1 MDQYENLRKRL
12 LLELQSELQQIRSI
26 RKSLDVQLLDRE
38 NWEAFNRGRSQSRLH
53 TDKLLN
59 KNMYGSIYRD
69 HLVFNSH
76 LKHKILKKDPAIPH
90 SHPLGLRKDKSI
102 AIQTNS
108 VLLEEVSKSIN
119 DLMKEN
125 IERQNEMAVKTIR
138 EYPKQSS
145 SKVADANT
153 ETACPS
159 KSKKIK
165 HSKYVQTEPITVKDV
180 QVEAA
185 VDTLDAGCQTLAE
198 KTMNNVEITTSTRP
212 TTEESE
218 PSVSEEKDDVEPHF
232 FTRLELI
239 SPLPEDDT
247 TVTKQST
254 QAEETISK
262 QELKV
267 AQLMQEHPPLENPA
281 NLAAEENVVADE
293 KPVEIEYNSSTI
305 QLARRKSSSASD
317 LPVTIAD
324 IPPSREVAVHY
335 MQSEP
340 LNAAPVMIQED
351 IKQLIQEQ
359 TIREDSFEKPS
370 RLSRAKTAKSR
381 KIAGLQVEE
390 PKETKENFNQL
401 ENIVIAH
408 IKKIEKDIQDIKKY
422 QTLGTSL
429 ETVSGPVRQSS
440 FHSTTPE
447 LPSIPEEIIPPE
459 RAKTAP
465 SNVSRGLK
473 SILKKKDS
481 IPKETV
487 SRPTSAFSV
496 SSSNISGYGA
506 AFSQSKTFHIDPS
519 LFKKFEKLK
528 QNLDRDSA
536 PRPKSGQTIRFAPE
550 TKNPEEKA
558 KKTVYTSK
566 STQITEPAN
575 YNQPQMWS
583 EQWISPQ
590 MAPIVPVPYYQP
602 IEYSYPYYMQ
612 YPEYGYSNYSNYEND
627 FDFYYQENVPIN
639 TVNLKDKIKPKS
651 SKAPSQNTLVP
662 ISNSV
667 NPVSKAEVTKK
678 PRKPPQPTPVQSQQP
693 RVNPY
698 TNNSKIKRHAKDF
711 LSTNPKGK
719 FRQLYSQMNSNG
731 AMEALPDDRWA

>member
-12 LLELQSELQQIRSI
+12 LVELQSELQQIRSI

-38 NWEAFNRGRSQSRLH
+38 NWEAFNRGRSQSILH

-59 KNMYGSIYRD
+59 KSMYGSIYRD

-76 LKHKILKKDPAIPH
+76 LKHKILKKDPAISH

-119 DLMKEN
+119 DLMKED
-125 IERQNEMAVKTIR
+125 IERQNEMVVKTIR
-138 EYPKQSS
+138 ECPKQSS

-153 ETACPS
+153 EMTCPS

-198 KTMNNVEITTSTRP
+198 KTMNNVEISTSTRP

-218 PSVSEEKDDVEPHF
+218 PSVSEEKDVESHF

-247 TVTKQST
+247 TVTKEST

-262 QELKV
+262 QELQV
-267 AQLMQEHPPLENPA
+267 AQLMQEDPSLENPT
-281 NLAAEENVVADE
+281 NLAAEENVVTDE
-293 KPVEIEYNSSTI
+293 KPVEIEFNSPTI
-305 QLARRKSSSASD
+305 QLERRKSSSASD

-359 TIREDSFEKPS
+359 TIKEDSFVKPS

-381 KIAGLQVEE
+381 KIADLQVEE

-422 QTLGTSL
+422 QTL
-429 ETVSGPVRQSS
+429 ETVAGPVRQSS
-440 FHSTTPE
+440 FNSTTPE

-528 QNLDRDSA
+528 QNLDRDST

-550 TKNPEEKA
+550 TKNPEEKS
-558 KKTVYTSK
+558 KKAVYTSK

-583 EQWISPQ
+583 EQWMSPQ

-602 IEYSYPYYMQ
+602 IEYSYPYYVQ
-612 YPEYGYSNYSNYEND
+612 YPEYDYSNYEKN
-627 FDFYYQENVPIN
+627 FDYYYQENVPIDA
-639 TVNLKDKIKPKS
+639 VNLKDKIKTKS

-698 TNNSKIKRHAKDF
+698 TSNSRIKRHAKDF